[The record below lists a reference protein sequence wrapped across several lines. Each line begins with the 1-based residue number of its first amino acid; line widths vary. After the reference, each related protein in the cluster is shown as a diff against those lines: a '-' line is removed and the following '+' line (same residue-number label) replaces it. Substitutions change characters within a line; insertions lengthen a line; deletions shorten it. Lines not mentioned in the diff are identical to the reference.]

1 MKEEYQD
8 RIDNYLLGRM
18 SEAERVSFE
27 RDLNL
32 DDKLKEQ
39 YEFTKAVKNAL
50 MMEKIEEDISR
61 WDQEYVKE
69 KSKKPKSQRRVFYWI
84 SGIAAVFVVG
94 FFLFNKYSGAEDAFS
109 VPNVHRSFPSSSESY
124 RGSMEIIEQMLQN
137 KDFNSAL
144 NAIDEHEHIIN
155 NEKMKNDE
163 EKSFG
168 KISQDE
174 YEQIREI
181 LQLEMNKLMWFRAQA
196 LIGINRMSEAIRL
209 LDEIRHSDS
218 DYQQWADS
226 VYNNLMK

>member
-1 MKEEYQD
+1 
-8 RIDNYLLGRM
+8 
-18 SEAERVSFE
+18 
-27 RDLNL
+27 
-32 DDKLKEQ
+32 
-39 YEFTKAVKNAL
+39 
-50 MMEKIEEDISR
+50 
-61 WDQEYVKE
+61 
-69 KSKKPKSQRRVFYWI
+69 
-84 SGIAAVFVVG
+84 
-94 FFLFNKYSGAEDAFS
+94 
-109 VPNVHRSFPSSSESY
+109 
-124 RGSMEIIEQMLQN
+124 
-137 KDFNSAL
+137 
-144 NAIDEHEHIIN
+144 
-155 NEKMKNDE
+155 MKNDE